1 MTNWREIMDQLYIK
15 IYKKLYDYYGPQ
27 NWWPADTPF
36 EVIIS
41 AILVQNTNWSNV
53 ELSLKKLKSYLTPE
67 KLESLTE
74 EKLAQLIRS
83 SGYYNV
89 KAKRIKAFLS
99 WFKTYDYQFSNVEK
113 DHTDILRQELLNIHG
128 IGQETADVILL
139 YVFNLP
145 VFIADSYARRLF
157 KRIGMN
163 VPSTYDGLRKRVE
176 KIFPTESYLLNE
188 YHALL
193 VTHSKTHCKKKPI
206 CDQCPIRDICEQHL
220 ID

>member
-1 MTNWREIMDQLYIK
+1 MDQPYIK

-41 AILVQNTNWSNV
+41 AILVQNTNWNNV
-53 ELSLKKLKSYLTPE
+53 ELSLEKLKPNLTPE
-67 KLESLTE
+67 KLERLTE

-113 DHTDILRQELLNIHG
+113 DHVEKLRQELLNIHG

-139 YVFNLP
+139 YVFNVP
-145 VFIADSYARRLF
+145 VFIADSYARRIF
-157 KRIGMN
+157 NRIGMN
-163 VPSTYDGLRKRVE
+163 VPSTYDGLRERVE
-176 KIFPTESYLLNE
+176 ENFPSDSYLLNE

-193 VTHSKTHCKKKPI
+193 VMHGKTYCKKTPI
-206 CDQCPIRDICEQHL
+206 CNQCPIRDICERRL
-220 ID
+220 TN